1 MDHFLPR
8 LEALRSSLTT
18 MKTDSYKVD
27 EGYSEDTRSQ
37 DGSESSTRLD
47 GGVGHDAGAGGIHL
61 NGSAAVILEDLVRGL
76 GEAERSGRV
85 ARVPPSNVQHC

>member
-37 DGSESSTRLD
+37 DGSESSARLD
-47 GGVGHDAGAGGIHL
+47 GAIGNDAGDGGIRL
-61 NGSAAVILEDLVRGL
+61 NGSAAVILENLIRGL
-76 GEAERSGRV
+76 GEVERSGMV
-85 ARVPPSNVQHC
+85 ARLSL